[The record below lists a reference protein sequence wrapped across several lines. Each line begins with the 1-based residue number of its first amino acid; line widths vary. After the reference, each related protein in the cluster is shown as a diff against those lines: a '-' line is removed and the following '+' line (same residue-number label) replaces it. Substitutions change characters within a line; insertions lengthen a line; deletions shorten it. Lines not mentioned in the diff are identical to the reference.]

1 MKKQTK
7 MLMFTGKY
15 KGGGNVRDYY
25 PMRRYPAYEEPEDE
39 MYDEFESR
47 RRRRD
52 KRGRFMS
59 EMDEEYED
67 DDRRPRQIGFRYED
81 EMGRYRARADYPRMN
96 EGEHRSGRMEP
107 GHAEGKRR
115 KGMDRRMAEEWTE
128 SMRNADGS
136 TGPHWSMDQTK
147 QVMEKRQVECDP
159 IEFYVTM
166 NMLYSDYSK
175 VVKAHGITSVDFY
188 ADMAKAFLEDE
199 DAVEDKLMMYYRYI
213 VE

>member
-1 MKKQTK
+1 MRGPTK
-7 MLMFTGKY
+7 MLMLTGKY
-15 KGGGNVRDYY
+15 KGGGDVRDNY
-25 PMRRYPAYEEPEDE
+25 RRYPMYEPEDE
-39 MYDEFESR
+39 MYGEFESR

-52 KRGRFMS
+52 RRGRFTS
-59 EMDEEYED
+59 EMDMDED
-67 DDRRPRQIGFRYED
+67 FEDYDRPRQIGFRYED

-96 EGEHRSGRMEP
+96 EGEHRTGKMEMGR
-107 GHAEGKRR
+107 AESKRH
-115 KGMDRRMAEEWTE
+115 KGMSRRVAEQWTE
-128 SMRNADGS
+128 SMKNADGS

-147 QVMEKRQVECDP
+147 QVMQKRDIDCEPVE
-159 IEFYVTM
+159 FWVTM

-199 DAVEDKLMMYYRYI
+199 DAVEDKLMAYYEYC

>member
-1 MKKQTK
+1 MRAATK
-7 MLMFTGKY
+7 MLMLTGKY
-15 KGGGNVRDYY
+15 KGGGDVREHY
-25 PMRRYPAYEEPEDE
+25 PMRRYPMYEEPEEE

-52 KRGRFMS
+52 RRGRFVS
-59 EMDEEYED
+59 EMDDEYED
-67 DDRRPRQIGFRYED
+67 YDRPRQIGFRYED
-81 EMGRYRARADYPRMN
+81 DMGRYRARADYQRMN
-96 EGEHRSGRMEP
+96 EGEHRYGKMEMGR
-107 GHAEGKRR
+107 AESKRH
-115 KGMDRRMAEEWTE
+115 KGMNRRMAEQWTE

-147 QVMEKRQVECDP
+147 QVMEKRDIDCDP
-159 IEFYVTM
+159 VEFWVTM

-188 ADMAKAFLEDE
+188 ADLAKAFLDDE
-199 DAVEDKLMMYYRYI
+199 DAVENKLVAYYEYI